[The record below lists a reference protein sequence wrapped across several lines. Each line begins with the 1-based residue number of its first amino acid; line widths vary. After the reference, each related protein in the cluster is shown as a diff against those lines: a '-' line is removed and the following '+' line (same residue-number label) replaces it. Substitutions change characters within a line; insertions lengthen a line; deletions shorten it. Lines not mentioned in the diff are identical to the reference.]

1 MLLVANGSVFTR
13 NAQTPFIPNGAVAI
27 DGDTIVEVGPER
39 ELKAKYPDA
48 EYVDA
53 RGNLIMPGLINCH
66 THIYSGLARGLAIK
80 GCNPTNFLENLE
92 QQWWKIDDNLTLDGT
107 KASAYATILD
117 SIRDGVTTIFDHHA
131 SFCEIPGSLFTIKDA
146 AQELGMRSC
155 LCYEVSDRRGQE
167 KCDQAIAENAEF
179 AQWAA
184 KERRDNDN
192 HMIAAMFGG
201 HATFTLSDET
211 MDKMAEANNGLTG
224 FHIHVCE
231 GMNDVWDSRL
241 NRGGISPVER
251 LLQHNLLG
259 PDTMLGHCIHVTPA
273 EMDIVK
279 ESGTWLV
286 NNPESNMG
294 NAVGCAPVLEF
305 FRRGIPVCMG
315 TDAYT
320 HDMLESLKVF
330 LIIQRHNAAMPNV
343 GWCEAMTMLFENN
356 AKMASKYF
364 DRKLGVL
371 EAGAAADVIVM
382 ATPVYFYTMSAQMKT
397 LIDRCCARYLEIK
410 DKEFYFI
417 IAAAEES
424 VPMMERTI
432 DGFRGF
438 LDCLEEPKECGT
450 IYGVGAWKVG
460 EINDK
465 PSMHEAYEMGKKV

>member
-27 DGDTIVEVGPER
+27 DGDTIVEVGPEC

-53 RGNLIMPGLINCH
+53 QGNLIMPGLINCH

-211 MDKMAEANNGLTG
+211 MDKMAEANNGP
-224 FHIHVCE
+224 
-231 GMNDVWDSRL
+231 DRL
-241 NRGGISPVER
+241 PHPCVRGHERRVGLPPQPRWHQPVER
-251 LLQHNLLG
+251 LLHAQPAG

-294 NAVGCAPVLEF
+294 NAWAALPCSSSSAAASPCAWH
-305 FRRGIPVCMG
+305 RRLHPRYAREPQGLP
-315 TDAYT
+315 DHSAP
-320 HDMLESLKVF
+320 
-330 LIIQRHNAAMPNV
+330 QRRHAQR

-382 ATPVYFYTMSAQMKT
+382 DYKPFTPLS
-397 LIDRCCARYLEIK
+397 
-410 DKEFYFI
+410 
-417 IAAAEES
+417 EEN
-424 VPMMERTI
+424 I
-432 DGFRGF
+432 DGHMLFG
-438 LDCLEEPKECGT
+438 
-450 IYGVGAWKVG
+450 
-460 EINDK
+460 
-465 PSMHEAYEMGKKV
+465 MMGKNCRTTIINGRVLYKDREFVGIDEDKINAWTMAESKKLWSTLNDRTY